1 MALVDLIG
9 QDMKTAMKNKDKD
22 RLNAIRAIKSE
33 LLLQKTKDPS
43 VEITEADEI
52 KILQM
57 CQSPYVTQYL
67 DAHLCSERRTNDRF
81 WIVLEFCDMGS
92 LVDLINSAWE
102 KDGRTGSLSE
112 KTIKLIATFIL
123 LGESACRNLVSVC
136 QERAMTCRTC
146 CCCCC
151 CCRCRSSRSRISAQ

>member
-52 KILQM
+52 KILQKLKK
-57 CQSPYVTQYL
+57 QRVESAEVYEAQGRPDLAKEERFQAEVVSAYL
-67 DAHLCSERRTNDRF
+67 PEQ
-81 WIVLEFCDMGS
+81 LEGEKLMEVVREIIQKVGASGPSDMGKVMGVAS
-92 LVDLINSAWE
+92 KELAGKAAGRDISSAV
-102 KDGRTGSLSE
+102 KAILSE
-112 KTIKLIATFIL
+112 
-123 LGESACRNLVSVC
+123 
-136 QERAMTCRTC
+136 
-146 CCCCC
+146 
-151 CCRCRSSRSRISAQ
+151 

>member
-52 KILQM
+52 KILQKLKK
-57 CQSPYVTQYL
+57 QRVESAEVYEAQGRPDLAKEERFQAEVVSAYL
-67 DAHLCSERRTNDRF
+67 PEQ
-81 WIVLEFCDMGS
+81 LEGEKLMEVVREIIQKVGASGPGDMGKVMGVAS
-92 LVDLINSAWE
+92 KELAGKAAGRDISSAV
-102 KDGRTGSLSE
+102 KAILS
-112 KTIKLIATFIL
+112 A
-123 LGESACRNLVSVC
+123 
-136 QERAMTCRTC
+136 
-146 CCCCC
+146 
-151 CCRCRSSRSRISAQ
+151 

>member
-52 KILQM
+52 KILQKLKK
-57 CQSPYVTQYL
+57 QRVESAEVYEAQGRPDLAKEERFQAEVVSAYL
-67 DAHLCSERRTNDRF
+67 PEQ
-81 WIVLEFCDMGS
+81 LEGEKLMEVVREIIQKLGASGPGDMGKVMGVAS
-92 LVDLINSAWE
+92 KELAGKAAGRDISSAV
-102 KDGRTGSLSE
+102 KAILS
-112 KTIKLIATFIL
+112 A
-123 LGESACRNLVSVC
+123 
-136 QERAMTCRTC
+136 
-146 CCCCC
+146 
-151 CCRCRSSRSRISAQ
+151 